1 MSDATGKATKEQ
13 NKNMKDT
20 IEIITNG
27 KVEKIIICPICRAEY
42 RDYGQCI
49 RCRCGARL
57 GQCDE

>member
-1 MSDATGKATKEQ
+1 MADATGKTTEEQ

-20 IEIITNG
+20 IEIIANG
-27 KVEKIIICPICRAEY
+27 KKEKIIICPICQAEY
-42 RDYGQCI
+42 RDCGQCI